1 MRLETNNLSAANEVG
16 SALPA
21 LCRRFHVRRLDA
33 FGSAG
38 SERFDPARSDLDF
51 LVEFD
56 DLPPAS
62 YAANYFGLRD
72 ALESLYGRTVDLV
85 TGAALA
91 NPYFRA
97 RVEAEKRTVFRAA

>member
-1 MRLETNNLSAANEVG
+1 M
-16 SALPA
+16 
-21 LCRRFHVRRLDA
+21 
-33 FGSAG
+33 FGSAV

-56 DLPPAS
+56 DLAPVA
-62 YAANYFGLRD
+62 YAESYFGLHD
-72 ALESLYGRTVDLV
+72 ALESLYGRSVDLV

-97 RVEAEKRTVFRAA
+97 RVEAERQTLFRAA